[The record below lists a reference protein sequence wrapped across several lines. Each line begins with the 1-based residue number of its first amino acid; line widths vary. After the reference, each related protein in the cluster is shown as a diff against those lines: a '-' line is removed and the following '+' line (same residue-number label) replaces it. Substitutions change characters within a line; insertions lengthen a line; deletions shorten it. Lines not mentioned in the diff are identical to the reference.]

1 MKSFVASAAPDLR
14 VIHGTPRFTPQL
26 RLYVERMLVETDEGA
41 RELDVPVLRLWFDYG
56 EVGFR
61 ASERR
66 ERCFIATDGGMA
78 AFERDVEG
86 EAAAERLLETF
97 GAVELACLDTYT
109 PDLDSEADYV
119 VGVDGDTDALCAF
132 TARALPHLSA
142 HGWDVQV
149 DEAYPYRVVEGEPT
163 WYASALPDDDRGD
176 WFSLELGVQVA
187 GQRVNLLPVL
197 LDLLDRTRGGSLTAL
212 KRFTSRLRALP
223 VGDGRYVA
231 IPAERLER
239 LLDVLLEL
247 YSGEPGDPAT
257 IEFPGLAS
265 PALARLEQLELFA
278 DTELVLDAP
287 GDLLERARALDA
299 SPSIAPPVVVSG
311 VRATLRPYQQE
322 GVAWMQ
328 RLRACGGGGVLAD
341 DMGLGKTLQT
351 IAHLCAEKEA
361 GRADRPSLVVV
372 PTSLVGNWQRE
383 IRRFAPGLSVCVL
396 HGEKRKRRFADIPR
410 SDVVIT
416 TYGLVSRDLDT
427 LAEHPFHVVVLDE
440 AQNVKNRRSLASRA
454 VRGLE
459 ARHRLCLTGTPV
471 ENHLGELW
479 SLFDFLMPGLL
490 GSAEAFD
497 VRFRVPIE
505 REGDAAQLAALRER
519 VAPFI
524 LRRMK
529 EHVAKELPPK
539 TELVVPVDLDGDQ
552 RDLYESIRV
561 AAHGDVRKVIKKK
574 GFSGSSIA
582 ILDALMK
589 LRQVCCDP
597 RLCAG
602 EAARGVQGSAKYAAF
617 FELLEAQLAEE
628 RRVLVFSQFTQM
640 LALIAHGLVERGIG
654 HLVLT
659 GATPNRQK
667 LVDRFQ
673 DGEADVFLISL
684 KAGGSGLNLTRADT
698 VIHYD
703 PWWNAAAQAQ
713 ATDRAYRIGQQN
725 PVFVYKLI
733 AAGSVEERMQRLQQ
747 QKQHLADTILG
758 QGSAAALREDDLD
771 DLFAPLQGEE

>member
-1 MKSFVASAAPDLR
+1 MVSAAPDLR
-14 VIHGTPRFTPQL
+14 VINGLPRFTPRL
-26 RLYVERMLVETDEGA
+26 RLYTERMLVDTDEGA
-41 RELDVPVLRLWFDYG
+41 RELEVPVLRLWFDYG

-66 ERCFIATDGGMA
+66 ERCFIATDGGMS
-78 AFERDVEG
+78 AFERDAAG
-86 EAAAERLLETF
+86 EAAAERLLEGF

-132 TARALPHLSA
+132 TARALPQLSG

-149 DEAYPYRVVEGEPT
+149 DEGYPYRVVEGEPK
-163 WYASALPDDDRGD
+163 WYASALPDDDRAD
-176 WFSLELGVQVA
+176 WFSLELGVEVA

-247 YSGEPGDPAT
+247 YSGEPGEFET
-257 IEFPGLAS
+257 IDFPGLAS
-265 PALARLEQLELFA
+265 PALARLEGLELCGDNHGGF
-278 DTELVLDAP
+278 ELEGPAA
-287 GDLLERARALDA
+287 LLERARALQ
-299 SPSIAPPVVVSG
+299 APAGGAAPVAVSG
-311 VRATLRPYQQE
+311 VHATLRPYQEE
-322 GVAWMQ
+322 GLAWMQ
-328 RLRACGGGGVLAD
+328 RLRACGASGVLAD

-383 IRRFAPGLSVCVL
+383 LRRFAPGLRVCVL
-396 HGEKRKRRFADIPR
+396 HGPKRKARFAEVPR
-410 SDVVIT
+410 ADVVIT
-416 TYGLVSRDLDT
+416 TYGLVARDLDT
-427 LAEHPFHVVVLDE
+427 FVEQLFHVVVLDE

-454 VRGLE
+454 VRSLE

-490 GSAEAFD
+490 GNAEAFNL
-497 VRFRVPIE
+497 RFRLPIE
-505 REGDAAQLAALRER
+505 REGDASRLAALRER

-539 TELVVPVDLDGDQ
+539 TEIVVPVELDGDQ

-602 EAARGVQGSAKYAAF
+602 EAARKVQGSAKHAAF
-617 FELLEAQLAEE
+617 FDLLERQLAEE

-659 GATPNRQK
+659 GATLNRQK
-667 LVDRFQ
+667 VVDRFQ

-758 QGSAAALREDDLD
+758 EGTAAALREDDLE
-771 DLFAPLQGEE
+771 DLFAPLEGEE

>member
-1 MKSFVASAAPDLR
+1 MVSAAPDLR
-14 VIHGTPRFTPQL
+14 VIPGLPRFTPRL
-26 RLYVERMLVETDEGA
+26 RLYTERMLVETDEGA
-41 RELDVPVLRLWFDYG
+41 RELDVPVLSLWFDYG

-66 ERCFIATDGGMA
+66 ERCFIATEGGMA
-78 AFERDVEG
+78 EFERDAAG
-86 EAAAERLLETF
+86 EAAAERLLEGF
-97 GAVELACLDTYT
+97 GAVELECLDAYT

-119 VGVDGDTDALCAF
+119 VGVDRDTDALCAF
-132 TARALPHLSA
+132 TARALPRLEE
-142 HGWDVQV
+142 HGWHVQV
-149 DEAYPYRVVEGEPT
+149 DEQYPYRIVEGEPK
-163 WYASALPDDDRGD
+163 WYASALPDDDRTD
-176 WFSLELGVQVA
+176 WFSLELGVEVA

-197 LDLLDRTRGGSLTAL
+197 LDLLDRTGGGSLTAL

-231 IPAERLER
+231 IPAERLQR

-247 YSGEPGDPAT
+247 YSGEPGDFET

-265 PALARLEQLELFA
+265 PALARLEQLELFGVHGGL
-278 DTELVLDAP
+278 ELDAP
-287 GDLLERARALDA
+287 AGLLERARALGA
-299 SPSIAPPVVVSG
+299 SPAVATPVTVSG

-322 GVAWMQ
+322 GLAWMQ
-328 RLRACGGGGVLAD
+328 RLRACGAGGVLAD

-361 GRADRPSLVVV
+361 GRADQPSLIVV

-383 IRRFAPGLSVCVL
+383 LRRFAPQLDVCVL
-396 HGEKRKRRFADIPR
+396 HGPKRRRRFSQISQA
-410 SDVVIT
+410 DVVIT
-416 TYGLVSRDLDT
+416 TYGLVARDLDT
-427 LAEHPFHVVVLDE
+427 LVEQLFHVVVLDE
-440 AQNVKNRRSLASRA
+440 AQNIKNRRSLASRA
-454 VRGLE
+454 VRNLE

-471 ENHLGELW
+471 ENNLGELW

-490 GSAEAFD
+490 GNAEAFNL
-497 VRFRVPIE
+497 RFRVPIE
-505 REGDAAQLAALRER
+505 REGDASRLAALRER

-529 EHVAKELPPK
+529 EHVATELPPK
-539 TELVVPVDLDGDQ
+539 TEIVMPVELDGDQ

-602 EAARGVQGSAKYAAF
+602 EAARKVQGTAKYKAF
-617 FELLEAQLAEE
+617 FELLERQLAEE

-659 GATPNRQK
+659 GQTPNRQK
-667 LVDRFQ
+667 VVDRFQ

-758 QGSAAALREDDLD
+758 QGTASALREDDLD
-771 DLFAPLQGEE
+771 DLFAPLEGEE

>member
-1 MKSFVASAAPDLR
+1 MASVAHAFR
-14 VIHGTPRFTPQL
+14 VIPGTPRFVPRL
-26 RLYVERMLVETDEGA
+26 RVYTERMLVETDDAA

-66 ERCFIATDGGMA
+66 ERCFIASDGGMTE
-78 AFERDVEG
+78 FERDLDG
-86 EAAAERLLETF
+86 EAAAERLLEGF
-97 GAVELACLDTYT
+97 GAVELACLDAYT
-109 PDLDSEADYV
+109 PDLDTEADYV
-119 VGVDGDTDALCAF
+119 VQVDRDTDALCAF
-132 TARALPHLSA
+132 TATALPRLIER
-142 HGWDVQV
+142 GWDVIV
-149 DEAYPYRVVEGEPT
+149 DEQYPFRVVEGEPK
-163 WYASALPDDDRGD
+163 WYATALPDDERAD
-176 WFSLELGVQVA
+176 WFSLELGVEVG

-197 LDLLDRTRGGSLTAL
+197 LDLLDRSGGGSLKSLRRLPA
-212 KRFTSRLRALP
+212 RLRALP

-247 YSGEPGDPAT
+247 YSGGPGFFEYIQFPAM
-257 IEFPGLAS
+257 AS
-265 PALARLEQLELFA
+265 AALARLERLEEF
-278 DTELVLDAP
+278 EQKHGRFVLEGPAA
-287 GDLLERARALDA
+287 LLARARALA
-299 SPSIAPPVVVSG
+299 APAKAAELVPTPG
-311 VRATLRPYQQE
+311 VLATLRPYQEE
-322 GVAWMQ
+322 GLAWMQ
-328 RLRACGGGGVLAD
+328 RLRACDAGGVLAD

-351 IAHLCAEKEA
+351 IAHLSAEKAA

-383 IRRFAPGLSVCVL
+383 LRRFAPHLSVCVL
-396 HGEKRKRRFADIPR
+396 HGAKRRRRYPDVPR

-416 TYGLVSRDLDT
+416 TYPLIARDLEEIVQH
-427 LAEHPFHVVVLDE
+427 AFHVVVLDE
-440 AQNVKNRRSLASRA
+440 AQAIKNPRSQASRA
-454 VRGLE
+454 VRRLE

-490 GSAEAFD
+490 GEADAFQS
-497 VRFRVPIE
+497 RFRIPIE
-505 REGDAAQLAALRER
+505 REGDASRLGALRER

-539 TELVVPVDLDGDQ
+539 TEIVLPVALDGDQ

-561 AAHGDVRKVIKKK
+561 AAHGDVRKVIRTK
-574 GFSGSSIA
+574 GFAGSSIA

-602 EAARGVQGSAKYAAF
+602 DAARKVKQSAKYSAF
-617 FELLEAQLAEE
+617 FDLLEAQLAEE
-628 RRVLVFSQFTQM
+628 RRVLVFSQFTRM

-659 GATPNRQK
+659 GETQDRQK
-667 LVDRFQ
+667 VVDRFQ

-713 ATDRAYRIGQQN
+713 ATDRAYRIGQTS

-733 AAGSVEERMQRLQQ
+733 TAGTVEERMQRLQQ

-758 QGSAAALREDDLD
+758 AAGQGALRADDLD
-771 DLFAPLQGEE
+771 DLFAPLEAEE